1 MRHEHRVMGY
11 LGVEPDEIADRVVLP
26 EVVDTDRDDLAGDRL
41 S

>member
-1 MRHEHRVMGY
+1 MGY
-11 LGVEPDEIADRVVLP
+11 LRVEPDEIADRVVLP